1 MSFPL
6 ERHARPR
13 RHLLALFSLMTG
25 AMLLAACTST
35 SAPAANTS
43 VPPTSVGSGGAATSA
58 PAAKPTPAAAQA
70 SPAAAQ
76 SSPVAASGSPVA
88 VRKVNAN
95 TASVPEIQQAL
106 ESAGVPNAARWARE
120 VEEYRPY
127 PTDDLS
133 FAKLRQNLA
142 KYNPA
147 PDVVEKIISALS
159 LA

>member
-1 MSFPL
+1 M
-6 ERHARPR
+6 
-13 RHLLALFSLMTG
+13 
-25 AMLLAACTST
+25 
-35 SAPAANTS
+35 
-43 VPPTSVGSGGAATSA
+43 PPTSAASGGAATSA
-58 PAAKPTPAAAQA
+58 PAAKPSPGVAQA
-70 SPAAAQ
+70 SPIAI
-76 SSPVAASGSPVA
+76 
-88 VRKVNAN
+88 RKVNAN
-95 TASVPEIQQAL
+95 TASVPELQKAL

-127 PTDDLS
+127 PTDDPT